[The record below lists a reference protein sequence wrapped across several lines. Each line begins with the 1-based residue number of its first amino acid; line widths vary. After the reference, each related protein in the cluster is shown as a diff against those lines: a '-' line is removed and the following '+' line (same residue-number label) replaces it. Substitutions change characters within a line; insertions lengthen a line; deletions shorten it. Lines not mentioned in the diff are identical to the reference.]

1 MEAMMTENPWDNQ
14 SRTVMPEASRLTPDI
29 LKRIDDDIH
38 GYQTGDWCPDG
49 SAHTTAIILL
59 EEAAQVITAL
69 REQAV
74 DALADSGKRI
84 AELQDRL
91 LERQIQLIEIEE
103 QLRAYRG
110 AERIAHDR
118 LEENT

>member
-1 MEAMMTENPWDNQ
+1 MTENPWDNQ